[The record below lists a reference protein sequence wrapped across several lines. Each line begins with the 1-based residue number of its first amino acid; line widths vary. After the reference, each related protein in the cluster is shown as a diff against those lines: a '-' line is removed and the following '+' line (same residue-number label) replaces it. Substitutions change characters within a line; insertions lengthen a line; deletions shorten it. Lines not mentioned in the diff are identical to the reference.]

1 MRMRYWRHS
10 VKSRAEISKLL
21 IFVLAVS
28 SVAIVIACQTAQLA
42 PYTKFEN
49 DTQVPRISL
58 DEAKKDYDAGNA
70 IFVDSR
76 AEIAF
81 LQEHVKGAI
90 NITSLT
96 DDKLASLPRGKKI
109 IVYCS

>member
-1 MRMRYWRHS
+1 M
-10 VKSRAEISKLL
+10 KSRAEISKLL
-21 IFVLAVS
+21 IFVLAIS

-42 PYTKFEN
+42 PYTKFES
-49 DTQVPRISL
+49 DKEVPRISL
-58 DEAKKDYDAGNA
+58 DEAKKDYDTGNA

-81 LQEHVKGAI
+81 LQEHIKGAI
-90 NITSLT
+90 NISSLT